1 LDLLD
6 GIEHELHEPRE
17 RVVDVFVV
25 HHHDPLGTGPFPQVI
40 LKAADAFEVSDISLR
55 RPGAAAV
62 GEVASMEVLILHDD

>member
-25 HHHDPLGTGPFPQVI
+25 HHHDPLGAGPFPQMV
-40 LKAADAFEVSDISLR
+40 LQAAYVFEVSDISLG

-62 GEVASMEVLILHDD
+62 